1 MPNGNK
7 NITIDHDGYVKETE
21 KPIGMIPLDA
31 VVIGGSGSGNNTSWS
46 SEPALDDGY
55 SAVMKPLIADYKKS
69 ITDATGKAAG
79 YVMEG
84 ALMAAPMPG
93 LNILT
98 KTLGGAVKF
107 AANKTPFRSL
117 VNMPVIKPA
126 LKSVD
131 PEFAVKHDILPDL
144 KKTTSALQ
152 YFNPTQR
159 QNIETWTKVLSK
171 GAETMKTARAK
182 EISAL
187 SSGEGFKRLVDL
199 ERGFIETAW
208 KAQRGNITG
217 AGLKVEVPGAFGLG
231 VWPKTIKP
239 SNFGSAAVSNARL
252 RLKELGVPSVNE
264 SLSKLLDSQ
273 GKLSFKNFYKAQDLI
288 MTAPKG
294 TGNKL
299 GSNLSSFSNNAFA
312 HSGYNP
318 NFSRRLNVI
327 SQRFSFDKG
336 KVALGTGN
344 LRSLPTAEHE
354 LGHILQKGYVTKFD
368 KSLQSIKPKKGIMS
382 SPQAGDYSYFSYG
395 GASGSGR
402 ITEAMPFAK
411 EFRNVLQNQG
421 IIKNRYQPITT
432 NLLRGLSSKASGFTS
447 TSSTRIY
454 DFASKSRSNLSFL
467 AGEMNKI
474 PAFAPF
480 ITLGALSGGNKNKNN
495 N

>member
-1 MPNGNK
+1 MPNGDK
-7 NITIDHDGYVKETE
+7 NITIDHTGYVKETE

-46 SEPALDDGY
+46 SEPDLDDGY

-117 VNMPVIKPA
+117 VNIPSVKPA
-126 LKSVD
+126 LKSVN
-131 PEFAVKHDILPDL
+131 PEFAVKHGVLPEL
-144 KKTTSALQ
+144 KKTTSPLA
-152 YFNPTQR
+152 YFDKTQK
-159 QNIETWTKVLSK
+159 QNVETWVKILSE

-199 ERGFIETAW
+199 ESGFINTAW
-208 KAQRGNITG
+208 RAQRGNITG
-217 AGLKVEVPGAFGLG
+217 AGLKIEVPGGFWGRKS
-231 VWPKTIKP
+231 KTIKP
-239 SNFGSAAVSNARL
+239 SDFKTAAVRNAQL

-264 SLSKLLDSQ
+264 SLSTLLNPQ
-273 GKLSFKNFYKAQDLI
+273 GKLSFRDFYKAQDLI
-288 MTAPKG
+288 MSTP
-294 TGNKL
+294 TG
-299 GSNLSSFSNNAFA
+299 GGAVGANLRSFQHNAFA
-312 HSGYNP
+312 HSGNYP
-318 NFSRRLNVI
+318 YFSKGKNII
-327 SQRFSFDKG
+327 SQRFSYDEG

-344 LRSLPTAEHE
+344 LKSLPTAEHE
-354 LGHILQKGYVTKFD
+354 LGHILQKGYATKFD
-368 KSLQSIKPKKGIMS
+368 KSLQMIKPKKGILS
-382 SPQAGDYSYFSYG
+382 SPQWGDYRYFTHG
-395 GASGSGR
+395 GARRNPR

-447 TSSTRIY
+447 TGSTRIY
-454 DFASKSRSNLSFL
+454 DFASKSRSNLGLL
-467 AGEMNKI
+467 ASEMNKV

>member
-1 MPNGNK
+1 MPNGDK
-7 NITIDHDGYVKETE
+7 NITIDHTGYVKETE

-199 ERGFIETAW
+199 ERGFIDTAW

-217 AGLKVEVPGAFGLG
+217 AGLKIEVPGGFWGSKS
-231 VWPKTIKP
+231 KTIKP

-264 SLSKLLDSQ
+264 SLSTLLDSQ

-294 TGNKL
+294 TAGRV
-299 GSNLSSFSNNAFA
+299 GGNLSSFSNNAFA
-312 HSGYNP
+312 HAGYNP
-318 NFSRRLNVI
+318 SFSPKLRII
-327 SQRFSFDKG
+327 SQRFSFDEG

-354 LGHILQKGYVTKFD
+354 LGHMLQKGFATKFD
-368 KSLQSIKPKKGIMS
+368 KSLQSIQPKKGILS
-382 SPQAGDYSYFSYG
+382 SPQWGDYRYFTHG
-395 GASGSGR
+395 GARRNPR

-467 AGEMNKI
+467 AGEMNKV